1 MGLHRAGSS
10 LVFSP
15 AKEPLWRV
23 KRLLAKYSV
32 LAQFSLSRHISFQK
46 LTSYQHNHVIAIF
59 QAFSFFC
66 VSAFCILVKSHA
78 PQLLEQSSAEH

>member
-1 MGLHRAGSS
+1 MGLHRAGSL

-59 QAFSFFC
+59 QAFSFFLCEC
-66 VSAFCILVKSHA
+66 VLYFGEVTRPPAIGTKLS
-78 PQLLEQSSAEH
+78 